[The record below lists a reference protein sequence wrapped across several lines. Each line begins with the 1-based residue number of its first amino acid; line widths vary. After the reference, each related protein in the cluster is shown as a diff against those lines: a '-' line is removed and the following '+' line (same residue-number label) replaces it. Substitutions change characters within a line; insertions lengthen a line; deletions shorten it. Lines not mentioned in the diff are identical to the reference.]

1 MAKISNKQKQ
11 TSTTRGKKLV
21 EINRDGK
28 SFLTDG
34 DEIVKSS
41 NVTVEDQQAM
51 VVKQGKIKYLSKN
64 ANEI

>member
-1 MAKISNKQKQ
+1 MAKMSNKQKQ

-41 NVTVEDQQAM
+41 NVTVEDQ
-51 VVKQGKIKYLSKN
+51 
-64 ANEI
+64 